1 MTFVNST
8 HLLTMV
14 VALFFVAFLQISS
27 ASTRPQIAN
36 ANAELQ
42 EVLGEIVNSFCET
55 EEIADSLEWFSDNC
69 PELKQASLWQFKA
82 NEILKMR
89 NTPRRTKYSDPQEN
103 EIEENRMKTIKKRL
117 LWLKPPKDVSMKL
130 MCMNVRIIIF
140 IKTIQYYNIYI
151 YIYTFSLERC
161 ERLPKKVS
169 FRC

>member
-1 MTFVNST
+1 MLFVNST

-27 ASTRPQIAN
+27 ASTQPQISN
-36 ANAELQ
+36 SNVELVQ
-42 EVLGEIVNSFCET
+42 VLDEIGNVLDEIVNAFCET
-55 EEIADSLEWFSDNC
+55 EEIADSLEWFLDNC
-69 PELKQASLWQFKA
+69 PELKQAALWQCKA

-140 IKTIQYYNIYI
+140 IN
-151 YIYTFSLERC
+151 SV
-161 ERLPKKVS
+161 KKPS
-169 FRC
+169 II